1 MVYVYKTKGVC
12 SREMTVDVDE
22 NGIIQS
28 CVIKGG
34 CPGNLLGIS
43 RIVIGS
49 VVPAAASSPLP
60 APTSSPMRWRRLWL
74 LLPSKSFALNGS
86 CPFPGQEFF
95 IYPGKIL
102 FRSGNFRLLPI

>member
-43 RIVIGS
+43 RIVIGMK
-49 VVPAAASSPLP
+49 AAACRSSMQAMAATRTPP
-60 APTSSPMRWRRLWL
+60 RP
-74 LLPSKSFALNGS
+74 
-86 CPFPGQEFF
+86 
-95 IYPGKIL
+95 
-102 FRSGNFRLLPI
+102 